1 MAVLFDDQ
9 YYICYIRKEDYK
21 YRRRGENVIEYN
33 GVSKIYNGEVKAVD
47 DVDLEIQDG
56 EFVCFIGSSGSG
68 KTTALR
74 LINRMNELTKGN
86 ITINGKDISK
96 MEPVK
101 LRRQIGYAIQ
111 QTGLLPHMTVYDNVV
126 TVPRL
131 LDWDEEK
138 CRETAER
145 LMERVDLPL
154 EMLDRY
160 PSELSGGQQ
169 QRIGVIR
176 ALAANPEV
184 VLMDEP
190 FGALDPITRDALHD
204 LVIELQEE
212 YNNTFV
218 FVTHDMDEALK
229 LGDRIAIWRKG
240 KIVQYDTPENI
251 LTNPAD
257 DYVRDFI
264 GQDRLFNAKT
274 NNITIKEVMNSN
286 PLAITPGKSASDAI
300 TLMHDK
306 GVDTLFVVDDYHKL
320 MGRVTIE
327 YLVNVGDK
335 SQNITEI
342 MDPGVKPLREDSLIQ
357 NQLQPVLKVGRANIP
372 VVDDENHLT
381 GIITKTTIVNLVYNL
396 IWDQPVAQK
405 EILSEGISDEL

>member
-1 MAVLFDDQ
+1 M
-9 YYICYIRKEDYK
+9 
-21 YRRRGENVIEYN
+21 IEYK
-33 GVSKIYNGEVKAVD
+33 GVTKVYGSDVVAVNN
-47 DVDLEIQDG
+47 VDLTIGDG

-74 LINRMNELTKGN
+74 LINRMNDATEGD
-86 ITINGKDISK
+86 IEINGKKVQD
-96 MEPVK
+96 MEPVE

-111 QTGLLPHMTVYDNVV
+111 QTGLFPHLTIYENIV

-131 LDWDEEK
+131 LGWDEEK
-138 CRETAER
+138 CQEQAEV
-145 LMERVDLPL
+145 LMERVELPL
-154 EMLDRY
+154 ELLERY

-176 ALAANPEV
+176 ALAGNPDV

-240 KIVQYDTPENI
+240 EVVQYDTPENI
-251 LTNPAD
+251 LSHPAD

-264 GQDRLFNAKT
+264 GQDRLFDAKT
-274 NNITIKEVMNSN
+274 QNIKVKEIMNKN
-286 PLAITPGKSASDAI
+286 PLSIKPGKSTSDAL
-300 TLMHDK
+300 TMMHDK
-306 GVDTLFVVDDYHKL
+306 RVDTLFVIDDDDKL
-320 MGRVTIE
+320 LGRVTIE
-327 YLVNVGDK
+327 YIANLDNK
-335 SQNITEI
+335 SRDITEI
-342 MDPGVKPLREDSLIQ
+342 MDKGIRPLKEETLIQ
-357 NQLQPVLKVGRANIP
+357 NQLQQVLKTGRSNVP
-372 VVDDENHLT
+372 VVDEERRLT
-381 GIITKTTIVNLVYNL
+381 GIITKTTLVNLVYNL
-396 IWDQPVAQK
+396 IWDQPIAQE
-405 EILSEGISDEL
+405 EILAEGISE